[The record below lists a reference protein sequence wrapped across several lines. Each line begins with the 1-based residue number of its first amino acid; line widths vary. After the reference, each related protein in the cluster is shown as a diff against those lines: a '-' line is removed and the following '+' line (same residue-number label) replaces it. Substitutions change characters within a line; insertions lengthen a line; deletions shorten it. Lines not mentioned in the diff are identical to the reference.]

1 MLKRGEKAIMKG
13 QILPLTTISPGRTV
27 ILVAITGGLGL
38 RQRLTDMG
46 LKEGVKFRLVH
57 SLRPGPCIVNFGG
70 TRLVLGH
77 GMAQKILVRSVR
89 LGEE

>member
-1 MLKRGEKAIMKG
+1 MTK
-13 QILPLTTISPGRTV
+13 QILPLTMVRPGKTV
-27 ILVAITGGLGL
+27 TLAAVSGGLGL
-38 RQRLTDMG
+38 RRRLTDMG

-77 GMAQKILVRSVR
+77 GMAQKILVK
-89 LGEE
+89 EA